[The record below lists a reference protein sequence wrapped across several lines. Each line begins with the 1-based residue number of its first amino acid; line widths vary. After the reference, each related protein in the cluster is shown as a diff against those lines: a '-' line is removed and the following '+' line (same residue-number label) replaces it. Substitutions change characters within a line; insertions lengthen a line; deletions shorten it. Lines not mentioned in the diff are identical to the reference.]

1 MLCIFKYNCC
11 HVDCIET
18 LYAVFFFFI
27 CWCPRKQ
34 WNTRLFTVFF
44 LLSFSTC
51 LSKHGCE
58 SFVFGQFPA
67 VRWSRRCEE
76 EMCVFEGLVA
86 QDVTTPPLANEGDM
100 NTGPGQQHTHTHWH
114 GRNAAAVTGIQ
125 AAIKGLKCS
134 SCKCVFV
141 RVVLP
146 GVAVAS
152 RAGKGTALPQVTRA
166 TSGVDH
172 QKSIYFACGILRRGH
187 MVETLFCIQRKV
199 TLGVTCAK
207 WQELGHTFTMAS
219 PFSCY
224 SSTPVILFSLE
235 LRQRS
240 GQIES
245 LLFLHPSLRTPVY
258 SLCLPICPI
267 SSGKEEELSRHRA
280 FHFSVG
286 DVANA
291 VTVIWKSTQS
301 ELLLL
306 LLKPS
311 SSGLFMV
318 MDNDG
323 NFVQVSHLTLSLS
336 SANLT
341 YTVCMG
347 VCVCVQAYCTVLCVG
362 KLPKLLF
369 KENGFSKR

>member
-1 MLCIFKYNCC
+1 MRGTWI
-11 HVDCIET
+11 
-18 LYAVFFFFI
+18 
-27 CWCPRKQ
+27 Q
-34 WNTRLFTVFF
+34 
-44 LLSFSTC
+44 
-51 LSKHGCE
+51 
-58 SFVFGQFPA
+58 GQG
-67 VRWSRRCEE
+67 S
-76 EMCVFEGLVA
+76 
-86 QDVTTPPLANEGDM
+86 N
-100 NTGPGQQHTHTHWH
+100 THTHWH
-114 GRNAAAVTGIQ
+114 GRNAAAVTRIQ
-125 AAIKGLKCS
+125 AVIKGLKCS